1 MKKISG
7 NKKLIISVM
16 IIIVVIAIIVGS
28 IISIQKS
35 GSNISFGKKTLNILS
50 GSENEVLEPILEEF
64 EKQNN
69 VNINMTYEGSVDI
82 MQELQNGAENYDA
95 VFPANSIWISM
106 GDTI

>member
-50 GSENEVLEPILEEF
+50 GSENEVLDQYL
-64 EKQNN
+64 KNLKN
-69 VNINMTYEGSVDI
+69 KI
-82 MQELQNGAENYDA
+82 ML
-95 VFPANSIWISM
+95 I
-106 GDTI
+106 

>member
-50 GSENEVLEPILEEF
+50 GSENEVLERISINLK
-64 EKQNN
+64 KQNN
-69 VNINMTYEGSVDI
+69 VNIKYDI
-82 MQELQNGAENYDA
+82 RRFSRYYART
-95 VFPANSIWISM
+95 SKWC
-106 GDTI
+106 